1 MVPVEQSSSVGAQGH
16 MADIESRVVML
27 QRPPPPHKHRL
38 CWLSGALQVAALGRR
53 RGTLRRL
60 ALRASGA
67 YDPDV
72 PLRFDLRPLAQARP
86 FHERHAPHAPDIAG
100 G

>member
-1 MVPVEQSSSVGAQGH
+1 
-16 MADIESRVVML
+16 MADIGSRVVMP

-38 CWLSGALQVAALGRR
+38 RWLRDRPQVAALGRR

-86 FHERHAPHAPDIAG
+86 FHETPCPACP
-100 G
+100 